1 MHHGICFQEY
11 PPSVHNMSEAFLAL
25 VAALNESS
33 GAERSIR
40 FVLDLVAPQLHG
52 LDLTHV
58 WNLDNPMGCLVK
70 VNETVF
76 RKFVTSFLFS
86 SCWFF

>member
-1 MHHGICFQEY
+1 
-11 PPSVHNMSEAFLAL
+11 MSEAFLAL

-58 WNLDNPMGCLVK
+58 WNLDNPMGYLVK
-70 VNETVF
+70 VN
-76 RKFVTSFLFS
+76 
-86 SCWFF
+86 